1 MLLATGTEMTPEATV
16 EVKTSTLLTNIHNQF
31 DSFHFRELKKSP

>member
-16 EVKTSTLLTNIHNQF
+16 EVKTSTLLTYTTSLTVFI
-31 DSFHFRELKKSP
+31 